1 MQNTSNLSPSA
12 AIPRIKSLIK
22 PPPSRNSWEL
32 LLDDYLKD
40 PNLKSKFSP
49 VFSPHSYPIEQ
60 PFITNYPPQDSY
72 PTNVSLPPRRYRMN
86 LDELVYV
93 ISQVGRSDLY
103 REMVQYIKAQSTSIG
118 MSTSHPIGKSS
129 NVNACS
135 SSESFFLD
143 FSHKT
148 KMNENQ
154 IKVLNNYLL
163 LILNPW
169 LIHLFHH
176 EYLLLLIPSM
186 HCLRQTKSRNLLLSS
201 ILPVFLGSSI

>member
-1 MQNTSNLSPSA
+1 MNRKFIQNTSNLSPSA
-12 AIPRIKSLIK
+12 TIPRIKSLIK

-49 VFSPHSYPIEQ
+49 VLSPSYEQPTPSSPQSIHSYPIEQ
-60 PFITNYPPQDSY
+60 PFIPNPY
-72 PTNVSLPPRRYRMN
+72 PTNPSLPPRRYRMN

-143 FSHKT
+143 FSAKA
-148 KMNENQ
+148 KMNEN
-154 IKVLNNYLL
+154 
-163 LILNPW
+163 
-169 LIHLFHH
+169 
-176 EYLLLLIPSM
+176 
-186 HCLRQTKSRNLLLSS
+186 
-201 ILPVFLGSSI
+201 